1 MTKLQEDMLE
11 IYNSFVIF
19 SKETL
24 EGPVPIPIKVT
35 YDKEYKSLVYT
46 QRGKTLYLQ
55 IPNYYSMDLLDIE
68 DSFLLPEDYDYNMST
83 LGTLISNGVLI
94 KERTTVAPM
103 KYGFDIYSPDLG
115 KLELGSQVVGKIR
128 FVSSCNPIWKWITN
142 RKYKNLV

>member
-11 IYNSFVIF
+11 IYNSFVMF

-24 EGPVPIPIKVT
+24 EGPVPIPIKVS
-35 YDKEYKSLVYT
+35 YSEEYKSLIYM

-55 IPNYYSMDLLDIE
+55 IPNYYSKDLMDIK

-83 LGTLISNGVLI
+83 LGTLISSGILI

-103 KYGFDIYSPDLG
+103 KYGFDLYAPDSL
-115 KLELGSQVVGKIR
+115 KMELGSQVIGKIR
-128 FVSSCNPIWKWITN
+128 FVSSCNPIWKWVIN
-142 RKYKNLV
+142 RKYKNLL

>member
-11 IYNSFVIF
+11 IYNSFVMF

-24 EGPVPIPIKVT
+24 EGPVPIPIKVS
-35 YDKEYKSLVYT
+35 YSEEYKSLVYS

-55 IPNYYSMDLLDIE
+55 IPNYYSKDLKDIK

-83 LGTLISNGVLI
+83 LGSLINSGILI

-103 KYGFDIYSPDLG
+103 KYGFDLYAPDSL
-115 KLELGSQVVGKIR
+115 KMELGSQVIGKIR
-128 FVSSCNPIWKWITN
+128 FVSSCNPIWKWFTE
-142 RKYKNLV
+142 RKYKNLI